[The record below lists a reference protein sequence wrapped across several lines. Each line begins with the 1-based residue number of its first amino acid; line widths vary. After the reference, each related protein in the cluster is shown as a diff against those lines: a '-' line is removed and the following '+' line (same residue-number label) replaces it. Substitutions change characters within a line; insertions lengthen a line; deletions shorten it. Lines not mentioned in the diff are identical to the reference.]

1 MKTIYVIIIVVVLLL
16 LDWAAIHDIMIGE
29 ENLVAEYG
37 MFGVSLII
45 FALLISWGIKMK
57 RKKKS
62 ES

>member
-1 MKTIYVIIIVVVLLL
+1 MKTIYVIIIIVVLLL

-29 ENLVAEYG
+29 ENLIAEYG
-37 MFGVSLII
+37 MLGVSLII

-57 RKKKS
+57 HQKKS